1 MMKDRRRARMGWWVG
16 AAGLLLAGL
25 GITAAPATAQ
35 GPSPS
40 RLIPEVKFVLPSAA
54 YDNTRFEAGML
65 IARAWERLGLKV
77 QAIPAPDWPNI
88 SKQMDS
94 PWENHA
100 FICAYISRPERLD
113 PDELLTRP
121 LHSSAIQKGG
131 GNYAGYSQPEYDA
144 AVDAGRAELDVEKR
158 RALVWKAQEIVARD
172 IPHITLFHKKGLH
185 VYNKRKWGNVV
196 SIPGTGF
203 FNAFNAVEATPL
215 TSDTTMVVSEQ
226 GSFTS
231 LNPFYAPSY
240 IISTDVTR
248 LIFDTLARIGP
259 DMRPAPWA
267 ASSWAPLSPTLV
279 EVQLRKGMKFHDGRP
294 VTAED
299 VRFSYE
305 EVKKWRVPLYVSA
318 LDPLKQVRVV
328 DSHTVRIELAHPY
341 APLYMQTLAQI
352 PIVPKHIWEPVL
364 QEKRVPR
371 PEEWNDPKSL
381 IGSGPFKFVHMRSN
395 EVKLTANDEHFRKPK
410 ARAFVMALV
419 SNVDAQ
425 FLGFRKGEYDF
436 HTGRALTSPQM
447 KEAQGIPHLGIVETD
462 DIGVYWLNFNLRD
475 HSPFRDYP
483 LREAMAHAIDY
494 GTMVKSILAGLAL
507 PGRGLV
513 APGNRFWHNSLI
525 PDGEAEGKAHYHR
538 YDPEKARSILQAAG
552 YQWDSRGRLYYPEN
566 HRPQIFQKRAAVP
579 GPVQQAWVQKWDEW
593 GRPGGPGCQL

>member
-1 MMKDRRRARMGWWVG
+1 MKDRHRVRMGWWVG

-25 GITAAPATAQ
+25 SSTAAPATAQ
-35 GPSPS
+35 GPAPN
-40 RLIPEVKFVLPSAA
+40 RLIPDIKFVLPSAA

-65 IARAWERLGLKV
+65 IARAWEQLGLKV
-77 QAIPAPDWPNI
+77 QVITAPDWPNI
-88 SKQMDS
+88 SKQMDF

-100 FICAYISRPERLD
+100 FMCAYIARPERLD

-121 LHSSAIQKGG
+121 LHSRAIQKGG
-131 GNYAGYSQPEYDA
+131 SNYAGYSHPEYDTV
-144 AVDAGRAELDVEKR
+144 VDAGRAELDVEKR

-203 FNAFNAVEATPL
+203 FNVLNIVEATPL
-215 TSDTTMVVSEQ
+215 TGDATLVVTEQ
-226 GSFTS
+226 GTFTS
-231 LNPFYAPSY
+231 LSPFYAPSY
-240 IISTDVTR
+240 WTSTDVSR
-248 LIFDTLARIGP
+248 LIFDTLSKIGP
-259 DMRPAPWA
+259 DMRPMPWA
-267 ASSWAPLSPTLV
+267 ASSWVPLSPTLV
-279 EVQLRKGMKFHDGRP
+279 EVQLRKGMKFHDGKP

-299 VRFSYE
+299 VKFSYE
-305 EVKKWRVPLYVSA
+305 EIKKWKVPLYVPA
-318 LDPLKQVRVV
+318 LEPLKQVSVV
-328 DSHTVRIELAHPY
+328 DTHTVRIELTHPY
-341 APLYMQTLAQI
+341 APLYIQTFAQI

-364 QEKRVPR
+364 GEKRVPR

-381 IGSGPFKFVHMRSN
+381 IGSGPFKFAHLRSN
-395 EVKLTANDEHFRKPK
+395 EAKLTANDDHFRKPK

-436 HTGRALTSPQM
+436 HTGRGLTTPQM
-447 KEAQGIPHLGIVETD
+447 KEAQGIPHLGIAEMD
-462 DIGVYWLNFNLRD
+462 DIGVFWLNFNLRD

-483 LREAMAHAIDY
+483 MREAMAHAIDY
-494 GTMVKSILAGLAL
+494 GTMVKSILAGLAV

-513 APGNRFWHNSLI
+513 APGNRFWHNPQI
-525 PDGEAEGKAHYHR
+525 PDGEADGKVHYHR
-538 YDPEKARSILQAAG
+538 YDPEKARRILREAG
-552 YQWDSRGRLYYPEN
+552 YQWDARGRLYYAEN
-566 HRPQIFQKRAAVP
+566 HRPRLFQKQAAVP
-579 GPVQQAWVQKWDEW
+579 GPVQQAWVKKWDEW

>member
-1 MMKDRRRARMGWWVG
+1 GDGGDGVFASAHGGLVYVEVADAK
-16 AAGLLLAGL
+16 AG
-25 GITAAPATAQ
+25 ATARVTVS
-35 GPSPS
+35 GAFASP
-40 RLIPEVKFVLPSAA
+40 RFVLGATA
-54 YDNTRFEAGML
+54 DE
-65 IARAWERLGLKV
+65 
-77 QAIPAPDWPNI
+77 DW
-88 SKQMDS
+88 
-94 PWENHA
+94 
-100 FICAYISRPERLD
+100 
-113 PDELLTRP
+113 
-121 LHSSAIQKGG
+121 
-131 GNYAGYSQPEYDA
+131 
-144 AVDAGRAELDVEKR
+144 R
-158 RALVWKAQEIVARD
+158 REIR
-172 IPHITLFHKKGLH
+172 
-185 VYNKRKWGNVV
+185 
-196 SIPGTGF
+196 
-203 FNAFNAVEATPL
+203 
-215 TSDTTMVVSEQ
+215 
-226 GSFTS
+226 
-231 LNPFYAPSY
+231 
-240 IISTDVTR
+240 
-248 LIFDTLARIGP
+248 
-259 DMRPAPWA
+259 MRPGPWA
-267 ASSWAPLSPTLV
+267 AASWAPLSPTLV

-341 APLYMQTLAQI
+341 APLYMQTFAQI

-447 KEAQGIPHLGIVETD
+447 KEAQGIPQLGIMETD
-462 DIGVYWLNFNLRD
+462 DIGVFWLNFNLRD

-507 PGRGLV
+507 PGRGLG

-538 YDPEKARSILQAAG
+538 YDPEKA
-552 YQWDSRGRLYYPEN
+552 
-566 HRPQIFQKRAAVP
+566 
-579 GPVQQAWVQKWDEW
+579 
-593 GRPGGPGCQL
+593 